1 LNGRQLLAA
10 LALWAGAGAACSVI
24 GDKETLTDA
33 QQVIAAMK
41 IGASAEKE
49 ADPQDADPQAGN
61 PQDGDPQGAGLKIVG
76 AVDHADRSYRVGEP
90 FGVSVR
96 VNQAAYVAVLRVM
109 PNGATTLLF
118 PNRLQAT
125 SRVPADLP
133 LRIPEPGAPL
143 KITAD
148 KPGGVLLEFVASS
161 RGDSWLFNR
170 KPEESADFAELGTTT
185 RALAKDIALSV
196 RAGHGADSAASH
208 LLLRVRGD

>member
-1 LNGRQLLAA
+1 LSGRRPLLAA
-10 LALWAGAGAACSVI
+10 LALLAGAGAACSVI
-24 GDKETLTDA
+24 GDKDTLTDA

-41 IGASAEKE
+41 IGASDQKE
-49 ADPQDADPQAGN
+49 
-61 PQDGDPQGAGLKIVG
+61 GDPQGAGLKIVG
-76 AVDHADRSYRVGEP
+76 AIGHADRSYRLGEP
-90 FGVSVR
+90 IALSVQ

-118 PNRLQAT
+118 PNRRQAT
-125 SRVPADLP
+125 ARVPADSM

-148 KPGGVLLEFVASS
+148 KPGVVLLEFVASN

-170 KPEESADFAELGTTT
+170 KPQEAADFAELGTTT
-185 RALAKDIALSV
+185 HALAKDIALSL

-208 LLLRVRGD
+208 LALRVRGD